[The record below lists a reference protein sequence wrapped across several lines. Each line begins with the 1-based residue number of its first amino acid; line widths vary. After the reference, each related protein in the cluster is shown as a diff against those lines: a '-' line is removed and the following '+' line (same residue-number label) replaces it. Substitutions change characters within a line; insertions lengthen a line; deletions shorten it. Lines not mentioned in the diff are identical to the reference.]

1 MELFV
6 KVIFKELLWG
16 FLVLDPLVIKFKVII
31 KLMFND
37 FKDLINNLIAII
49 AFIFNNLKQHLLPKI
64 IQDYQNDALAI
75 KFIF

>member
-1 MELFV
+1 
-6 KVIFKELLWG
+6 
-16 FLVLDPLVIKFKVII
+16 
-31 KLMFND
+31 MFND

-49 AFIFNNLKQHLLPKI
+49 AIFNNLKQHLLPKI